1 MYWQNKTVTI
11 LGLGRSGLACA
22 RELAALGCKLILSD
36 SRPTEELLPI
46 VADLP
51 EGSYRVDGGGHSGAC
66 LDADVIVLSPGV
78 PIDLPIVQAALAD
91 GVPVFGEVELA
102 YQLRHDIP
110 YVAITGTN
118 GKTTT
123 TTLVG
128 EVLAAAGLRAPIGGN
143 IGTPLVG
150 LVHAE
155 ADVIVAEISSFQLET
170 IHTFRPKVAALLNF
184 TDDHL
189 NRHGSREVYWAMKRR
204 LFENQEADDWAVL
217 NADDAQVAALL
228 GTLRGRE
235 LPFSA
240 ARELPFGVFV
250 RDGRILARTDA
261 GEREVMPVAEIKL
274 RGHHNLENVLAAIAI
289 AVALDLP
296 LAPVRQAIAS
306 FQGVEHRIE
315 PVRTLDGVQ
324 WINDSKGTNYASTV
338 KAIEA
343 FDEPLVL
350 IAGGRDKGG
359 AINELIETIGRRAK
373 HVVLLGEAAPYFE
386 RVLRGAGYEA
396 ITMAE
401 GLDGAVEAARRAA
414 VSGDVVLFSPACTS
428 FDMFN
433 NYEERGRAFKSLVAN
448 LAAEQPVER
457 PHQG

>member
-1 MYWQNKTVTI
+1 LYWQNKTVTI

-36 SRPTEELLPI
+36 SRPTEDLLPL

-51 EGSYRVDGGGHSGAC
+51 EGSYRVDGGGHSSAC

-78 PIDLPIVQAALAD
+78 PIDMPIVQAAMAD

-102 YQLRHDIP
+102 WQLRPDVP

-128 EVLAAAGLRAPIGGN
+128 EVLNAAGLKAPVGGN
-143 IGTPLVG
+143 IGTPLVA
-150 LVHAE
+150 LVHAA
-155 ADVIVAEISSFQLET
+155 ADAIVAEISSFQLET
-170 IHTFRPKVAALLNF
+170 IHAFRPKVAALLNF

-189 NRHGSREVYWAMKRR
+189 NRHGSREVYWAMKKRV
-204 LFENQEADDWAVL
+204 FENQEAEDWAIL
-217 NADDAQVAALL
+217 NADDPQVATLL
-228 GTLRGRE
+228 GQVRARQ

-240 ARELPFGVFV
+240 DRTLEQGVFV
-250 RDGRILARTDA
+250 RDGAIVARLDGA
-261 GEREVMPVAEIKL
+261 DREVMPVSEIRL
-274 RGHHNLENVLAAIAI
+274 RGRHNLENVLAAVAI
-289 AVALDLP
+289 AVAMDLP
-296 LAPVRQAIAS
+296 LGPVRATIAG
-306 FQGVEHRIE
+306 FTGVEHRIE
-315 PVRTLDGVQ
+315 PVRVLGGVQ

-343 FDEPLVL
+343 YDEPLVL

-359 AINELIETIGRRAK
+359 AINELLEAVGRRVR

-396 ITMAE
+396 ITMAD
-401 GLDGAVEAARRAA
+401 GLAGAVEAARAIA
-414 VSGDVVLFSPACTS
+414 VPGDVVLFSPACTS
-428 FDMFN
+428 FDMFT
-433 NYEERGRAFKSLVAN
+433 NYEERGRAFKSLVTAI
-448 LAAEQPVER
+448 AEPVEQ